1 MKKKVVKIIAIL
13 GFVVI
18 LIATICNI
26 YSWCVRGNQ
35 TIKINTSKKA
45 FTNSDL
51 YVSVMAQDNGVD
63 LETKSIFKLLDSNG
77 KTVKNVSVKYDGN
90 NAILKIPDIEA
101 GNYLLEAKVSSKK
114 GKDTIK
120 KDIYISNGNLENIT
134 INLDKGIYK
143 PGDIVN
149 FRALLT
155 KKENDTPIAEDINIC
170 IYDGND
176 NKVYNE
182 NVKSSDYG
190 IVSGNFHIANEVNS
204 GLYKLVVKTESTEVT
219 KQFKVNPYITPKYE
233 VKINFDKESYLV
245 GDKANITFDSNYFF
259 GEPVKNANLTIY
271 INDENYSLKTDDFGQ
286 AKLEY
291 EIKDAKTYNVKVEA
305 VDSSNYFVETKS
317 IFSAGTDIFEIKLL
331 PEHGNLVAGKKNDVY
346 VFTNKIDGTPIKTYI
361 TVTSNNFT
369 KQVATDENGI
379 GKFSVDIEQI
389 SNNYESYKSYTNS
402 SNNAANNTSNTSK
415 QFSIVAQNMEGE
427 SVSKKI
433 SLNIEKKNI
442 LLSTDKVK
450 YNEGEDIKI
459 NISSMTEN
467 ARNIYFFKND
477 KLIKMITTDLND
489 TTINLD
495 DTYGL
500 VDIYVTEKQAENSNY
515 NRSNSYKKTIF
526 IKPSKQLKIDIA
538 TNKEEYKPGENISI
552 SFKTND
558 ENNLNPDAALL
569 ISMLDNS
576 VLNLA
581 NNDLSIDNIKLALQN
596 IKFSD
601 ELDAASLYSCIIND
615 SSEQTIMALLLK
627 QANSDINLSETQMV
641 NYEQKQK
648 SASISIILILS
659 LVVAITTFLC
669 VKSKKVKN
677 IVKHI
682 VNFIIFDS
690 LIVITTLSIMEEFFY
705 NINYSWW
712 IFGITT
718 AICATIYILLLSKL
732 NKKIFRTSLSILI
745 TFLAILILSF
755 LVSILEWPLFN
766 LIIIVVGILLIL
778 AILSKISEIKKLK
791 INKYMKIVI
800 KEIFYILKFIGATI
814 LSAIIGVILQLV
826 FFKITD
832 GGLELLIIPIFYCLL
847 YYFNYLFNKLGK
859 DIKYEK
865 EKQNKKSIGKIVLII
880 LAVIGIMAIGYIV
893 IGWLSNINKPLDGP
907 RTEPTVD
914 YNTSSRKR
922 N

>member
-1 MKKKVVKIIAIL
+1 MKKKVVGIIAIL
-13 GFVVI
+13 SFIVI
-18 LIATICNI
+18 LIAAICNI
-26 YSWCVRGNQ
+26 YGWCVSGNQ
-35 TIKINTSKKA
+35 TIKVNTSNKA

-51 YVSVMAQDNGVD
+51 YVSVMAQDDGAD
-63 LETKSIFKLLDSNG
+63 LETKSTFKLLNSNG
-77 KTVKNVSVKYDGN
+77 KTVKNVDIKYDGN

-101 GNYLLEAKVSSKK
+101 GNYFLEAKVSSKK

-233 VKINFDKESYLV
+233 VNINLDKESYLV
-245 GDKANITFDSNYFF
+245 GDKANIIFNSKYFF

-271 INDENYSLKTDDFGQ
+271 INDEKFSTKTDDLGQ

-291 EIKDAKTYNVKVEA
+291 EIKDAKTYNIKVEA

-317 IFSAGTDIFEIKLL
+317 SFSAGTDIFEIKIL

-346 VFTNKIDGTPIKTYI
+346 VFTNKADGTPIKSYI
-361 TVTSNNFT
+361 TVSSNNFT

-379 GKFSVDIEQI
+379 GKFSVDIDQI
-389 SNNYESYKSYTNS
+389 SNNYESYKSYTNE
-402 SNNAANNTSNTSK
+402 SNNTTNVTSR

-433 SLNIEKKNI
+433 FLNIEKKNI

-467 ARNIYFFKND
+467 ANNIYFFKND
-477 KLIKMITTDLND
+477 KLIKMITTDLKD
-489 TTINLD
+489 TTINLG

-500 VDIYVTEKQAENSNY
+500 VDIYIEEKDAINNIN

-526 IKPSKQLKIDIA
+526 IKPSKQLKIGIA

-569 ISMLDNS
+569 VSMLDNS
-576 VLNLA
+576 ILNLA

-601 ELDAASLYSCIIND
+601 ELDAATLYSCIIND

-627 QANSDINLSETQMV
+627 QANSDVNLSETQVV

-648 SASISIILILS
+648 SASVSIILILI
-659 LVVAITTFLC
+659 LVVAITTYLC
-669 VKSKKVKN
+669 VKFKKLRN

-682 VNFIIFDS
+682 INFIIFDS
-690 LIVITTLSIMEEFFY
+690 IIVITTVSIMEEFLH
-705 NINYSWW
+705 NVSYSWW

-718 AICATIYILLLSKL
+718 AICATIYILLLSRL
-732 NKKIFRTSLSILI
+732 NKQIFRTSLSILI
-745 TFLAILILSF
+745 TVLTILVLSF
-755 LVSILEWPLFN
+755 LVSVLKWPLFN
-766 LIIIVVGILLIL
+766 LIIIFVGILLIL

-791 INKYMKIVI
+791 INKYMKFVT
-800 KEIFYILKFIGATI
+800 KEIFYILKFIGAMLIST
-814 LSAIIGVILQLV
+814 IIGVILELII
-826 FFKITD
+826 FKITD
-832 GGLELLIIPIFYCLL
+832 GSLELLIIPIFYCLL
-847 YYFNYLFNKLGK
+847 YYFNYIFNKLGK
-859 DIKYEK
+859 DIKDEK
-865 EKQNKKSIGKIVLII
+865 EKKNKKSAGTIVLIV
-880 LAVIGIMAIGYIV
+880 LAIIGIMAIGYIV

-914 YNTSSRKR
+914 YNTPSRR
-922 N
+922 RT